1 MVQGTTPLHIFKFPV
16 EILDN
21 YSNMI
26 ITYRQDGRTV
36 LEKVLSDVSIEGN
49 TALLRL
55 AQEETLLFE
64 PGKYYVQVKV
74 LTKDNR
80 VQASAKFGGTVT
92 SALNDDLLEEDTVV
106 DPFIDIRCI
115 DVIIRGTTP
124 VIYYEPRHIN
134 IENFTEAFLN
144 IKQNGKLVIEK
155 TINDAEII
163 NDMFVWVL
171 TQEDTISLQP
181 FTKAIISCPWKLSN
195 GTRGESR
202 LMVCNV
208 FNSTMNGVI

>member
-134 IENFTEAFLN
+134 IENFTEAVLN